1 MPKAPFAFDSPF
13 DDYIS
18 PEISKDESS
27 NVSLVDGDPG
37 YKKATP
43 SSNIPSRTSRHS
55 NLDGGASVDL
65 TDSQGPDALKKRVV

>member
-1 MPKAPFAFDSPF
+1 MPDTGVINSPF

-18 PEISKDESS
+18 PPVDKGDSS

-65 TDSQGPDALKKRVV
+65 TDSQGPDTVHKRAS

>member
-1 MPKAPFAFDSPF
+1 MPDTGVINSPF
-13 DDYIS
+13 DDYIVPAVDKS
-18 PEISKDESS
+18 DSS

-43 SSNIPSRTSRHS
+43 SGNIPSRTSRHS

-65 TDSQGPDALKKRVV
+65 TDSQGPDTVHKRVS